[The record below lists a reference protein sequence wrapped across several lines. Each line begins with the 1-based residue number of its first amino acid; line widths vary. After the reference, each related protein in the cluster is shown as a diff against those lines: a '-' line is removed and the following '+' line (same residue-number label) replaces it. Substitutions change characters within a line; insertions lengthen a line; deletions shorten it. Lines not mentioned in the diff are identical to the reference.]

1 MKKRMVNVLLLA
13 VVSITVSLSAGVLK
27 TMADE
32 IDTTSSEIVSTQ
44 DESSSEE
51 SNIMDRTF
59 SFNKET
65 LEGKSFVSM
74 ETQLLLVLVLPQL
87 IWIMYSYYRRNLDS
101 TIITVLSVEQLIL
114 CIQETP
120 MMYLP
125 SLIKFHY

>member
-13 VVSITVSLSAGVLK
+13 VVSITVSLSANVLK